1 MRSDKEL
8 LLDILEAI
16 GKIER
21 YASKGKEVLFEDE
34 LIQTWIV
41 YHFQIIGEAANHLS
55 DSLQEEHPD
64 IPWPDIVAMRNVLVH
79 QYFGIDLEQIWDTTN
94 IDLPVLKANVEKILK
109 DRDSSGDSSW
119 SID

>member
-21 YASKGKEVLFEDE
+21 YASKDKEVLFEDD

-41 YHFQIIGEAANHLS
+41 YHFQIIGEAAKHLS
-55 DSLQEEHPD
+55 DSLQEEH
-64 IPWPDIVAMRNVLVH
+64 
-79 QYFGIDLEQIWDTTN
+79 YFGIDLEQVWDTTN

-109 DRDSSGDSSW
+109 DLDSGGDRSESFN
-119 SID
+119 